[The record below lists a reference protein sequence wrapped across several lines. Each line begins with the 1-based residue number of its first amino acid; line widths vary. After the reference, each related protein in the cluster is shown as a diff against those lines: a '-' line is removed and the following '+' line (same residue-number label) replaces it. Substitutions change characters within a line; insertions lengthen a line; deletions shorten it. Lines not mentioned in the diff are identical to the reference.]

1 MIYIWFNLMMIQA
14 GHTFYI
20 DSFSTYEECHKAQ
33 VWYESQEDYKNNTF
47 FCPFVRV
54 ELT

>member
-1 MIYIWFNLMMIQA
+1 MTHIWFNLMMIHA
-14 GHTFYI
+14 GHMMYI
-20 DSFSTYEECHKAQ
+20 DSFSTYEECHEAQ
-33 VWYESQEDYKNNTF
+33 IIYEEKFPEDKF